1 MKKNNS
7 ALTFNKLTKDL
18 GFIKVW
24 WNHKLIYDDTGY
36 IPLISLDDLLTEYG
50 NKYVYSMKVKVVE
63 WYHCELRIKG
73 EK

>member
-1 MKKNNS
+1 MKRYS
-7 ALTFNKLTKDL
+7 SLTFNELTKNL
-18 GFIKVW
+18 CFIKVW

-36 IPLISLDDLLTEYG
+36 IPLISFDDLSTEYG

-63 WYHCELRIKG
+63 GHHCELRIKG